1 MATAAQWRK
10 LALSL
15 PETEEKSHF
24 EQPDFRVGGKI
35 FAGLSKDQKTA
46 TIKLTPTV
54 QSTLIDPEDEEA
66 AFYPAAGAWGV
77 KGWTHVRLA
86 KVNIG
91 ILEGLLKEAWE
102 LVAPKKLLNAAQ
114 GAPAKKKTTTTTAK
128 KKTKAK
134 KRVR

>member
-15 PETEEKSHF
+15 PGAEEKSHF

-35 FAGLSKDQKTA
+35 FCGLSKDQKIA
-46 TIKLTPTV
+46 NLKLTPSVQATV
-54 QSTLIDPEDEEA
+54 IDPDDEEA

-86 KVNIG
+86 KVNIAV
-91 ILEGLLKEAWE
+91 LEPLVKEAWE
-102 LVAPKKLLNAAQ
+102 SVAPKKLV
-114 GAPAKKKTTTTTAK
+114 APPTTPTKK
-128 KKTKAK
+128 KKTK
-134 KRVR
+134 R